1 MLFSPSVIWLDLI
14 LKERHFLFPREL
26 EQVMFYEKK
35 KLYYLSKHWF
45 IFKVLI
51 YVDKYVL

>member
-35 KLYYLSKHWF
+35 NF
-45 IFKVLI
+45 II
-51 YVDKYVL
+51 YQNTDSFLKY